1 MYSVDVVG
9 TKMLVLAAKLTGP
22 NNIAFT
28 ASSTTTVASRVFGPA
43 NAPFSVKLPRLINA
57 VLAAPFTLISIF
69 PFAAGMLIFVLPL
82 AIEVELIPVN
92 CAPLPMK

>member
-9 TKMLVLAAKLTGP
+9 TKIVALAAKLTGP

-69 PFAAGMLIFVLPL
+69 PFAAGMAILVLPL
-82 AIEVELIPVN
+82 VIEVALMPDKN
-92 CAPLPMK
+92 LPLPQM